1 MGLKENMRSDP
12 VSRLNLRDPVV
23 ASESSSVRE
32 GIQRMRERGLGCVI
46 VIDDQRRP
54 LGILNEGMLRQMLSV
69 NPAVIEAPI
78 RDYMSTS
85 ARWVRLT
92 DPVVQ
97 VLRAMQNENT
107 RFVGVVDDDGRLA
120 GLTGQKGLM
129 EYVADHF
136 PEQVSVQRIGQ
147 STHYAQREGA

>member
-12 VSRLNLRDPVV
+12 VSRLNLREPVV
-23 ASESSSVRE
+23 AGPSASVRE
-32 GIQRMRERGLGCVI
+32 GIQRMRKRKLGCVI
-46 VIDDQRRP
+46 VVDDQRRP

-69 NPAVIEAPI
+69 NPAVIDAPV
-78 RDYMSTS
+78 RDYMNAS

-107 RFVGVVDDDGRLA
+107 RFVGVVDDEGRLA

-129 EYVADHF
+129 EYVAEHF

>member
-12 VSRLNLRDPVV
+12 VSRLNLREPVV
-23 ASESSSVRE
+23 AGASVTVRE
-32 GIQRMRERGLGCVI
+32 GIQRMRTRKLGCVI
-46 VIDDQRRP
+46 VVDDQRRP
-54 LGILNEGMLRQMLSV
+54 MGILNEGMLRQMLSV
-69 NPAVIEAPI
+69 NPAVVEAPI
-78 RDYMSTS
+78 RDYMNTS

>member
-23 ASESSSVRE
+23 ASENASIRE

-54 LGILNEGMLRQMLSV
+54 LGILNEAMLRQMLSV
-69 NPAVIEAPI
+69 NPAVVDAPI
-78 RDYMSTS
+78 REYMSTS

-107 RFVGVVDDDGRLA
+107 RFVVVIDDDGRLA

-129 EYVADHF
+129 EYVAEHF
-136 PEQVSVQRIGQ
+136 PEQVTVQRI
-147 STHYAQREGA
+147 SHTTHFAQREGA

>member
-1 MGLKENMRSDP
+1 MGLKENLRSDP

-23 ASESSSVRE
+23 AGPNVLIRD

-46 VIDDQRRP
+46 IVDEQRRP

-69 NPAVIEAPI
+69 NPAVVDSPLG
-78 RDYMSTS
+78 DYMNTS
-85 ARWVRLT
+85 ARWVRLSE
-92 DPVVQ
+92 PVVQ

-129 EYVADHF
+129 EYVAEHF
-136 PEQVSVQRIGQ
+136 PEQVTVQRIGQ
-147 STHYAQREGA
+147 STHFAQREGA

>member
-1 MGLKENMRSDP
+1 MGLKENLRSDP

-23 ASESSSVRE
+23 ASPNVLIRD

-46 VIDDQRRP
+46 VVDDQCRP

-69 NPAVIEAPI
+69 NPAVVDSPLG
-78 RDYMSTS
+78 DYMNTS
-85 ARWVRLT
+85 VRWVRLSE
-92 DPVVQ
+92 PVVQ

-129 EYVADHF
+129 EYVAEHF
-136 PEQVSVQRIGQ
+136 PEQVTVQRIGQ
-147 STHYAQREGA
+147 STHFAQREGA

>member
-1 MGLKENMRSDP
+1 MGLKENLRSDP
-12 VSRLNLRDPVV
+12 VSRLNLRDPVI
-23 ASESSSVRE
+23 ASPNASIRE

-46 VIDDQRRP
+46 IVDDQRRP

-69 NPAVIEAPI
+69 NPAVVDSPLG
-78 RDYMSTS
+78 DYMNTS
-85 ARWVRLT
+85 ARWVRLS

-97 VLRAMQNENT
+97 VLRAMQNEKT

-129 EYVADHF
+129 EYVAEHF
-136 PEQVSVQRIGQ
+136 PEQVTVQRIGQ
-147 STHYAQREGA
+147 STHFAQREGA

>member
-12 VSRLNLRDPVV
+12 VSRLNLREPVV
-23 ASESSSVRE
+23 ASENALVRE

-46 VIDDQRRP
+46 VIDDQRCP

-69 NPAVIEAPI
+69 NPAVVEAPI
-78 RDYMSTS
+78 RDYMNAS

-129 EYVADHF
+129 EYVAEHF
-136 PEQVSVQRIGQ
+136 PEQVSVQRISQ

>member
-1 MGLKENMRSDP
+1 MGLKENLRSDP

-23 ASESSSVRE
+23 ASPKSSVRE
-32 GIQRMRERGLGCVI
+32 GIERMREHGLGCVI
-46 VIDDQRRP
+46 IVDDQHRP

-69 NPAVIEAPI
+69 NPAVVDSPLG
-78 RDYMSTS
+78 DYMNKA

-92 DPVVQ
+92 EPVVQ

-107 RFVGVVDDDGRLA
+107 RFVGVVDDEGRLA

-129 EYVADHF
+129 EYVAEHF
-136 PEQVSVQRIGQ
+136 PEQVTVQRIGQ
-147 STHYAQREGA
+147 STHFAQREGA